1 MEEIDRE
8 KVKSGFI
15 AYWRMLYRNGL
26 VEQSDNLA
34 RLYQN
39 DPEQNP
45 TNLTFIC
52 WGLVNRFFDLKQDP
66 EVVWEQQVASYLE
79 KQIALAKSHFD

>member
-15 AYWRMLYRNGL
+15 AYWRMIYKNGL
-26 VEQSDNLA
+26 VDQSTNLA
-34 RLYQN
+34 KLYQN

-52 WGLVNRFFDLKQDP
+52 WALVSLPYK
-66 EVVWEQQVASYLE
+66 
-79 KQIALAKSHFD
+79 I